1 MADDLYSILGVAKT
15 ASAEDITKAYR
26 KLAKKLH
33 PDLNPGDKVAEEKF
47 KTITA
52 AYDILGD
59 EKKRGRYDRGEI
71 DASGQEK
78 PQQRYYREYAGGED
92 GQRYSSSAGYED
104 IGAFSALFGDL
115 FGERGGMRG
124 GGGGR
129 RFAMRGQDAQYRL
142 DVDFLDAVNG
152 TKTRITLPDGG
163 TLDVTIPAGVS
174 DGQVLRLKGKGNPGV
189 GGAEPGGALIEI
201 GVKPHPVFKREG
213 DDIPVEVP
221 ITFDEAVLGGKIE
234 VPTIGGRVFATV
246 PPGSNTGQTL
256 RLKGRG
262 IKAKGGASGDQLVK
276 LTVMLPERIDDD
288 LKSFAERW
296 RESHRYDPRRK
307 LKEQA

>member
-1 MADDLYSILGVAKT
+1 MAEDLYSTHGVPKT

-33 PDLNPGDKVAEEKF
+33 PDLNPGDKAAEEKF
-47 KTITA
+47 KKVTA

-59 EKKRGRYDRGEI
+59 AEKRGRYDRGEI
-71 DASGQEK
+71 DASGQET

-92 GQRYSSSAGYED
+92 GARYRSTAGFED
-104 IGAFSALFGDL
+104 IGAFSDLFGDL

-124 GGGGR
+124 GRGGA
-129 RFAMRGQDAQYRL
+129 RFSMRGSDSQYRL

-163 TLDVTIPAGVS
+163 TLDVTIPPGVT
-174 DGQVLRLKGKGNPGV
+174 DGQALRLRGKGNPGI
-189 GGAEPGGALIEI
+189 GEGEPGDALIEI
-201 GVKPHPVFKREG
+201 HVRPNPVFKREG
-213 DDIPVEVP
+213 NDIVVEVP

-262 IKAKGGASGDQLVK
+262 IKTKGSAGDQLVK
-276 LTVMLPERIDDD
+276 LSVVLPDRIDDD
-288 LKSFAERW
+288 LKRFAETW
-296 RESHRYDPRRK
+296 REAHRYDPRRK

>member
-1 MADDLYSILGVAKT
+1 MADDPYSVLGVAKT

-33 PDLNPGDKVAEEKF
+33 PDLNPGDKGAEEKF
-47 KTITA
+47 KKVTA

-59 EKKRGRYDRGEI
+59 AERRGRYDRGEI
-71 DASGQEK
+71 DASGQET
-78 PQQRYYREYAGGED
+78 PQQRYYREYAGGQD
-92 GQRYSSSAGYED
+92 GARYRSTAGFED
-104 IGAFSALFGDL
+104 IGAFSDLFGDL

-124 GGGGR
+124 AGRGGGR
-129 RFAMRGQDAQYRL
+129 FSMRGADAQYRL
-142 DVDFLDAVNG
+142 EVDFLDAVNG

-163 TLDVTIPAGVS
+163 TLDVTIPPGVS
-174 DGQVLRLKGKGNPGV
+174 DGQVLRLRGKGNPGM
-189 GGAEPGGALIEI
+189 GEGEPGDALIEV
-201 GVKPHPVFKREG
+201 GVRSHPVFKREG
-213 DDIPVEVP
+213 DDIIVEVP
-221 ITFDEAVLGGKIE
+221 IAFDEAVRGGKIE

-262 IKAKGGASGDQLVK
+262 IKTKSGAGDQLVK
-276 LTVMLPERIDDD
+276 LSIVLPERIDDD
-288 LKSFAERW
+288 LKGFAETW
-296 RESHRYDPRRK
+296 REAHRYDPRRK

>member
-1 MADDLYSILGVAKT
+1 MAEDLYSVLSVPKA

-26 KLAKKLH
+26 KLAKKMH
-33 PDLNPGDKVAEEKF
+33 PDLNPGDKAAEEKF
-47 KTITA
+47 KKVTA

-59 EKKRGRYDRGEI
+59 AEKRGRYDRGEI
-71 DASGQEK
+71 DASGQET

-92 GQRYSSSAGYED
+92 GARYRSTAGFED
-104 IGAFSALFGDL
+104 IGAFSDLFGDL

-124 GGGGR
+124 GRGA
-129 RFAMRGQDAQYRL
+129 RFSMRGSDAQYRL

-163 TLDVTIPAGVS
+163 TLDVTIPPGVA
-174 DGQVLRLKGKGNPGV
+174 DGQVLRLRGKGNPGI
-189 GGAEPGGALIEI
+189 GEGEPGDALIEI
-201 GVKPHPVFKREG
+201 HVRPHPVFKREG
-213 DDIPVEVP
+213 NDIVLEVP

-262 IKAKGGASGDQLVK
+262 IKTKGSAGDQLVK
-276 LTVMLPERIDDD
+276 LSIILPDRIDDD
-288 LKSFAERW
+288 LKRFAETW
-296 RESHRYDPRRK
+296 REAHRYDPRRK